1 VSAVMPPRNRDTAFF
16 GHPIGLA
23 TLFFTEMWERFS
35 YYGMRAFLIIYM
47 TSSLAVGG
55 RGMSVTGAG
64 LVMAL
69 YLSSVYLLSLPG
81 GWIADRFLG
90 QRGAVTL
97 GGIGIAIGNAMLA
110 MPIDALFYPG
120 LASIALGTGLLK
132 PNISTI
138 VGQLYDAK
146 DIRRD
151 SGYTIYYM
159 GINIGAMVA
168 PLVCGYFAQTESFRG
183 FLSAHGIDP
192 TWCWHFGFGAA
203 SAGMVAGLVQYL
215 ITQRWLGNS
224 GKHPH
229 IPSDPARAAFDRKVL
244 GGIIGALAVVIGL
257 FVLAS
262 VSPTLDVSA
271 DTITDVFGVGLA
283 LGSIA
288 LFYGLLTSARDAD
301 ERRRVIAMIPL
312 FIGSIAFFGIF
323 EQASTTLSVFAEK
336 LTSRQLLGLTIEA
349 SYYQSVNSI
358 FIILLAPV
366 FAWMWIQLAR
376 ANKEPSSVMKFSI
389 GMVLVALSFVVML
402 PTLSAVM
409 HGKTAS
415 GGYLIA
421 LYFLYTCAELCISPV
436 GLSSMSK
443 LAPSRLAGMVMG
455 TWFLGAANGNY
466 LAGRAAGFSEQRG
479 FAFLFYFLIISA
491 LVVSAALFA
500 VAPIIRRMM
509 ETGTPPPSGK
519 SADPAAEPLPAAR
532 VVESGDS

>member
-1 VSAVMPPRNRDTAFF
+1 MPSSNRDTAFF

-23 TLFFTEMWERFS
+23 SLFFTEMWERFS
-35 YYGMRAFLIIYM
+35 YYGMRAILILYM
-47 TSSLAVGG
+47 TAELGAGG
-55 RGMSVTGAG
+55 RGMTVTAAG

-90 QRGAVTL
+90 QRRAVTV
-97 GGIGIAIGNAMLA
+97 GGVGIAIGNALLA
-110 MPIDALFYPG
+110 LPIDAGFYPG
-120 LASIALGTGLLK
+120 LAMIALGTGMLK
-132 PNISTI
+132 PNISTV

-151 SGYTIYYM
+151 SGFTIYYM
-159 GINIGAMVA
+159 GINIGAMIA
-168 PLVCGYFAQTESFRG
+168 PLVCGYFAQNKSFQG
-183 FLSAHGIDP
+183 FLQSHGIDP
-192 TWCWHFGFGAA
+192 GLCWRFGFGAA
-203 SAGMVAGLVQYL
+203 AAGMVAGLIQYSV
-215 ITQRWLGNS
+215 TQRWLGES

-244 GGIIGALAVVIGL
+244 GSIISTLVLVIGL
-257 FVLAS
+257 FAGAS
-262 VSPTLDVSA
+262 ATGISVSA

-288 LFYGLLTSARDAD
+288 LFYGLLSSARDAG
-301 ERRRVIAMIPL
+301 EKRRVIAMIPL

-336 LTSRQLLGLTIEA
+336 LTSRQLLGFTIEA
-349 SYYQSVNSI
+349 SYYQAVNSI
-358 FIILLAPV
+358 FIIALAPV
-366 FAWMWIQLAR
+366 FAWMWIRLAR
-376 ANKEPSSVMKFSI
+376 ARKEPSSVMKFSI

-402 PTLSAVM
+402 PTLPAVM
-409 HGKTAS
+409 NGGTTS
-415 GGYLIA
+415 GGYLIL
-421 LYFLYTCAELCISPV
+421 LYLLYTCAELCISPV

-443 LAPSRLAGMVMG
+443 LAPPRLAGMVMG

-491 LVVSAALFA
+491 LVVAAALFF

-509 ETGTPPPSGK
+509 ESETAAAPEPSDK
-519 SADPAAEPLPAAR
+519 LAKAR
-532 VVESGDS
+532 VVKSGDSAP

>member
-1 VSAVMPPRNRDTAFF
+1 MATKDRDTAFF
-16 GHPIGLA
+16 GHPVGLR

-35 YYGMRAFLIIYM
+35 YYGMRAFLILYM
-47 TSSLAVGG
+47 TATLTTGG
-55 RGMSVTGAG
+55 RGMTVTSAG

-69 YLSSVYLLSLPG
+69 FLSSVYLLSLPG
-81 GWIADRFLG
+81 GWIADRFVG
-90 QRGAVTL
+90 QRGAVL
-97 GGIGIAIGNAMLA
+97 IGGVGIAGGNAMLA
-110 MPIDALFYPG
+110 LPIDSLFYPG
-120 LASIALGTGLLK
+120 LALIALGTGLLK

-151 SGYTIYYM
+151 SGFTIYYM
-159 GINIGAMVA
+159 GINIGAMIA
-168 PLVCGYFAQTESFRG
+168 PFVCGYFAQGVSFRG
-183 FLSAHGIDP
+183 FLSSHGVDP
-192 TWCWHFGFGAA
+192 NWCWHFGFAA
-203 SAGMVAGLVQYL
+203 SAAGMIAGLIQYTL
-215 ITQRWLGNS
+215 TQNALGES

-229 IPSDPARAAFDRKVL
+229 IPSDAARAARDRKVL
-244 GGIIGALAVVIGL
+244 TGILAAVGVVIVL
-257 FVLAS
+257 FVMAS
-262 VSPTLDVSA
+262 LTSAFNVSA
-271 DTITDVFGVGLA
+271 TTITDVFGVGLA
-283 LGSIA
+283 LGSIV
-288 LFYGLLTSARDAD
+288 LFYGLLNSARDAG

-336 LTSRQLLGLTIEA
+336 LTDRQLLGVNIPA

-358 FIILLAPV
+358 FIIALAPV
-366 FAWMWIQLAR
+366 FAWMWIRLAR

-389 GMVLVALSFVVML
+389 GMALVALSFVVML
-402 PTLSAVM
+402 PTLPSVM
-409 HGKTAS
+409 HGGTTS
-415 GGYLIA
+415 GGYLIL

-455 TWFLGAANGNY
+455 IWFLGAANGNY

-491 LVVSAALFA
+491 LVVSAALFF

-509 ETGTPPPSGK
+509 DSEHTSRPPDKPEK
-519 SADPAAEPLPAAR
+519 AEPELASAR
-532 VVESGDS
+532 VVKSRDSA

>member
-1 VSAVMPPRNRDTAFF
+1 MPTNNRDSAFF

-47 TSSLAVGG
+47 TAALGVGG
-55 RGMSVTGAG
+55 RGMTVTSAG

-69 YLSSVYLLSLPG
+69 FLSSVYLLSLPG

-90 QRGAVTL
+90 QRGGVL
-97 GGIGIAIGNAMLA
+97 VGGVGIAIGNAMLA
-110 MPIDALFYPG
+110 VPADSLFYPG
-120 LASIALGTGLLK
+120 LAMIAVGTGLLK

-151 SGYTIYYM
+151 SGFTIYYM

-168 PLVCGYFAQTESFRG
+168 PIVCGYFAQGASFRS
-183 FLSAHGIDP
+183 FLLARGIDP
-192 TWCWHFGFGAA
+192 NWCWHFGFGAA
-203 SAGMVAGLVQYL
+203 AAGMVAGLIQFTV
-215 ITQRWLGNS
+215 TQRWLGVA

-229 IPSDPARAAFDRKVL
+229 IPTDPVRAARDRKVL
-244 GGIIGALAVVIGL
+244 GGIVAALGVVVVL

-262 VSPTLDVSA
+262 LSSSFSVSA

-283 LGSIA
+283 LGSIV
-288 LFYGLLTSARDAD
+288 LFYGLLGSARDAS

-336 LTSRQLLGLTIEA
+336 LTDRQLLGITIPA

-358 FIILLAPV
+358 FIIMLAPV
-366 FAWMWIQLAR
+366 FAWMWIRLAR
-376 ANKEPSSVMKFSI
+376 AGKEPSSVMKFSI
-389 GMVLVALSFVVML
+389 GMALVALSFVVML
-402 PTLSAVM
+402 PTLPAVM
-409 HGKTAS
+409 NGRTTS
-415 GGYLIA
+415 GGYLIL
-421 LYFLYTCAELCISPV
+421 LYLLYTCAELCISPV

-443 LAPSRLAGMVMG
+443 LAPTRLAGMVMG

-491 LVVSAALFA
+491 LVVSAALFV
-500 VAPIIRRMM
+500 VAPKIRRMM
-509 ETGTPPPSGK
+509 ESENSASPSDK
-519 SADPAAEPLPAAR
+519 PKDEPELASAR
-532 VVESGDS
+532 VVKSGDPS